1 MNLSWLKR
9 MWTSNADWTIIARTE
24 LPDIE
29 KLLTYGCTKLEFI
42 QTKLTN
48 PFYLNIVQAWIHY
61 NRVYQPSTEEI
72 ISDTIWFSNWTKY
85 ATTVIRKWDDKG
97 LRFIGDLYDQDT
109 GIILP
114 RQNLENT
121 YGIRI
126 HFLCYTSLIR
136 CLPKAIRK
144 GINITF
150 LIKPIIPYT
159 INQVLNDRKFPR
171 LAYRAFVDRHG
182 SYNEVSQTRLQTKWR
197 TDVGDF
203 AEGTTEKISQATTST
218 YLIYL
223 HFRILNRIYATNKF
237 LYNINVAD
245 NSMCSFC
252 KQTTETIYH
261 LFWQCPKTQIFIKEI
276 LSHLKEDYEVNI
288 NIDKANCFFSQRLLK
303 HRSAASDT
311 DERTH
316 T

>member
-1 MNLSWLKR
+1 MFEFHSLIKSMKLSWLKR

-29 KLLTYGCTKLEFI
+29 KLLRYGCTKLEFI

-171 LAYRAFVDRHG
+171 LAYRAFV
-182 SYNEVSQTRLQTKWR
+182 
-197 TDVGDF
+197 
-203 AEGTTEKISQATTST
+203 EGMGATTR
-218 YLIYL
+218 Y
-223 HFRILNRIYATNKF
+223 HKHVF
-237 LYNINVAD
+237 
-245 NSMCSFC
+245 
-252 KQTTETIYH
+252 KQNGV
-261 LFWQCPKTQIFIKEI
+261 LMLEI
-276 LSHLKEDYEVNI
+276 LPKALQRKFHKQQHLHI
-288 NIDKANCFFSQRLLK
+288 
-303 HRSAASDT
+303 
-311 DERTH
+311 
-316 T
+316 